1 MKDLQFAFRRLRRTP
16 LFSVAVMLILGFG
29 IGASAT
35 TLSVVNAFM
44 WRRLNVPN
52 PEQLVLIRARSKDGL
67 VRSIPLPMIAALAR
81 SELSSDSP
89 CAYSTSFAATDING
103 QPARTYL
110 MFVAGDCFATF
121 QVQPLL
127 GRFIAPEEAPI
138 EGKGSAVAMLGYGY
152 WQRMFGG
159 APDVVGK
166 TIRIDTA
173 TVTIVGVLPRHFTG
187 LNTDLETPLVVPLNS
202 FRASP
207 AANFVVARLHGGRQI
222 SQVESQLRTVWASA
236 LDAAL
241 PATLTGAERRAAL
254 DAEPEL
260 RSGSVGHSTL
270 RNLYGSTFVNTAWLA
285 GLLVLLTS
293 INVGGLLCSRLASKL
308 TELAILRGLGA
319 TQSRIVRSILMEAV
333 LLSLGGCAIGLTL
346 AYVAA
351 PAFVTLLPVGNVP
364 WTISFT
370 PDGRVIAS
378 AVGIAMLVALVI
390 TAIPSWIVTRRR
402 SLMLGTDRSVT
413 RATYRSAQ
421 VLLVLQ
427 IAATLVLVFGCSL
440 VVGSLVALQNVD
452 RGYGANDVLSIRLT
466 ETAGGYSKLNQP
478 TYYRELVGRVAALPG
493 VTSVGMARY
502 FGTIPDER
510 AWYGPVSWSGEQQA
524 ATTAIFEYASPG
536 FFQAV
541 GIPLLRGRDFSWSD
555 APGSLPVV
563 IVSDSLARI
572 LEPDGN
578 VVGRSL
584 RYGTEPARQKLQ
596 IIGVVGNTSFGNS
609 RSTDIRTV
617 YFPGIQTG
625 QATSG
630 TLHIKTKADPG
641 AVAGPVREILMT
653 MGHEQ
658 VAVMSTIDGLFENWL
673 VAERMGATVSTAV
686 TALALCIACVGV
698 YALLA
703 YAVARRT
710 REMGIR
716 IAVGATARD
725 VSLLVLRDALILGGA
740 GVGLGIPAALMSAR
754 VLESL
759 MFGVTT
765 TDMTTLIASAALLIG
780 IAVSAAMVPARRAV
794 RVDPMIA
801 LRAE

>member
-16 LFSVAVMLILGFG
+16 FFSVAVILILGLG

-44 WRRLNVPN
+44 WRPVNLPN
-52 PEQLVLIRARSKDGL
+52 PEQMVTIGARSKDGL
-67 VRSIPLPMIAALAR
+67 IRNIPLPMIEALAA

-103 QPARTYL
+103 QPARTFL
-110 MFVAGDCFATF
+110 MFLAGDCFAAF
-121 QVQPLL
+121 QVQPVL
-127 GRFIAPEEAPI
+127 GRFITPEEAPI
-138 EGKGSAVAMLGYGY
+138 QGKGSAVAMLGYGY

-166 TIRIDTA
+166 TIRIDSATA
-173 TVTIVGVLPRHFTG
+173 TIVGVLPWHFTG
-187 LNTDLETPLVVPLNS
+187 LNRDLEAPLVVPFNS
-202 FRASP
+202 FRTYP
-207 AANFVVARLHGGRQI
+207 AANFIVARLHGGRQI
-222 SQVESQLRTVWASA
+222 SQVESRLRTVWTSA
-236 LDAAL
+236 LDPAL
-241 PATLTGAERRAAL
+241 PPTLTGAERRAAL
-254 DAEPEL
+254 DVEPEL
-260 RSGSVGHSTL
+260 RPASDGHSTL

-308 TELAILRGLGA
+308 TDLAILRGLGA

-333 LLSLGGCAIGLTL
+333 LLSIGGCAIGLPV
-346 AYVAA
+346 AYIAA

-370 PDGRVIAS
+370 PDARVLVAAFAIA
-378 AVGIAMLVALVI
+378 ILVALVI
-390 TAIPSWIVTRRR
+390 TAIPAWIATRSR
-402 SLMLGTDRSVT
+402 SLAPRADRSVT
-413 RATYRSAQ
+413 RATHRSGQ

-427 IAATLVLVFGCSL
+427 VAATLVLVFGCSL
-440 VVGSLVALQNVD
+440 VVRSLVALENVD
-452 RGYGANDVLSIRLT
+452 RGYEADDVLSIRLT
-466 ETAGGYSKLNQP
+466 STAGGYSKLDQP
-478 TYYRELVGRVAALPG
+478 TYYREMVGRVAALPG

-510 AWYGPVSWSGEQQA
+510 GWYGPVSWSGEREA

-536 FFQAV
+536 FFQTV

-563 IVSDSLARI
+563 LVSDSLARI
-572 LEPDGN
+572 LDPDGN
-578 VVGRSL
+578 VVGRTL
-584 RYGTEPARQKLQ
+584 RYGTEPARQKLH

-609 RSTDIRTV
+609 RSTQIRTV
-617 YFPGIQTG
+617 YFPGIQAG

-630 TLHIKTKADPG
+630 TLHIRTKADPG
-641 AVAGPVREILMT
+641 AVAGPVREILT
-653 MGHEQ
+653 AMGHEQ

-686 TALALCIACVGV
+686 TLLALCIACAGV
-698 YALLA
+698 YAQLA

-716 IAVGATARD
+716 IAVGASARD
-725 VSLLVLRDALILGGA
+725 VSSLVLRDAVILAGA
-740 GVGLGIPAALMSAR
+740 GVALGVPAALMSAR

-759 MFGVTT
+759 MFGVRTS
-765 TDMTTLIASAALLIG
+765 DMTTLIGSVALLFAV
-780 IAVSAAMVPARRAV
+780 AVSAAVVPARRAV